1 MQEYISKQQQV
12 LRPAA
17 QIYAVISRFDNLTPA
32 LADKVEEW
40 QATEDSCSF
49 KAKGFTV
56 KLRMEEREP
65 GKYVKVVGDDGGV
78 PMDFA
83 FWIQLQEVSAA
94 DTRLRLV
101 LRIDLNMMMKMMI
114 GNKLQGALDQIAEGR
129 SERTANKVR
138 HSPCKSGT
146 APQTRCPGAMIPGGG
161 GMFAAQA
168 WEHAAKGGMTPYRR
182 LRQGSRKHSS
192 ARRAHEKPNKRTRL

>member
-12 LRPAA
+12 LRPAE

-83 FWIQLQEVSAA
+83 FWIHLQEVPAA

-114 GNKLQGALDQIAEGR
+114 GNKLQGALDQIAEGIAR
-129 SERTANKVR
+129 AMNA
-138 HSPCKSGT
+138 
-146 APQTRCPGAMIPGGG
+146 APQV
-161 GMFAAQA
+161 
-168 WEHAAKGGMTPYRR
+168 
-182 LRQGSRKHSS
+182 
-192 ARRAHEKPNKRTRL
+192 